1 MNLDILDRVE
11 TQPRLYIGDNVIYT
25 NPSFVITDLVTT
37 HDKILSRDG
46 VNILSMQSTPGIL

>member
-1 MNLDILDRVE
+1 ME
-11 TQPRLYIGDNVIYT
+11 TQPRLHIGDNVIYT